1 MKKFLLGAAL
11 LILVLLA
18 ASLYL
23 WGAKTSVVAHF
34 LSRQLNVPVTIHQL
48 DMSSR
53 RASIDRLWLG
63 NPPGSRTSTSF
74 SSQTMTIDSTLDQIL
89 GNPLIIDEIDIAD
102 IFVGIEFYDA
112 SGTDNNWSRI
122 LDVEH
127 IKKKKDS
134 KDYLIRRL
142 ILTNLTVQVT
152 KADGSVKRY
161 PTIPRMEFHN
171 ISSETGFPISE
182 IEKAIFDLVMKD
194 LFRKL
199 QLDELLRTI
208 DPLKNLPGGSNLKNL
223 PFFN

>member
-11 LILVLLA
+11 LILILLGA
-18 ASLYL
+18 IVYL
-23 WGAKTSVVAHF
+23 WGARTTVVAHF
-34 LSRQLNVPVTIHQL
+34 LSRQLNVPVTIRQL
-48 DMSSR
+48 EIGAR
-53 RASIDRLWLG
+53 RAEIDRLWIG
-63 NPPGSRTSTSF
+63 NPSGSRTSTSF
-74 SSQTMTIDSTLDQIL
+74 SSELMTIDSTLNQIL

-112 SGTDNNWSRI
+112 SGKDNNWSRI
-122 LDVEH
+122 LDVDH
-127 IKKKKDS
+127 IKKNQGS

-142 ILTNLTVQVT
+142 VLTNLTVQVT

-199 QLDELLRTI
+199 QLDQLLRTI

>member
-1 MKKFLLGAAL
+1 MKKFLLGASL
-11 LILVLLA
+11 LILILLA
-18 ASLYL
+18 SILFL
-23 WGAKTSVVAHF
+23 WGEKTSVVAHF
-34 LSRQLNVPVTIHQL
+34 LSRQLNVPVAIHQL
-48 DMSSR
+48 EIGSR
-53 RASIDRLWLG
+53 RAAIDRLWIG
-63 NPPGSRTSTSF
+63 NPRGSRTSTSF
-74 SSQTMTIDSTLDQIL
+74 SAETMTLDSTLDQIL
-89 GNPLIIDEIDIAD
+89 GNPLIIDEIDMAD

-112 SGTDNNWSRI
+112 SGTDSNWSRI

-127 IKKKKDS
+127 IKKNKAS

-142 ILTNLTVQVT
+142 VLTNLTVQVT
-152 KADGSVKRY
+152 KADGSFKRY

-199 QLDELLRTI
+199 QLDQLLRTI